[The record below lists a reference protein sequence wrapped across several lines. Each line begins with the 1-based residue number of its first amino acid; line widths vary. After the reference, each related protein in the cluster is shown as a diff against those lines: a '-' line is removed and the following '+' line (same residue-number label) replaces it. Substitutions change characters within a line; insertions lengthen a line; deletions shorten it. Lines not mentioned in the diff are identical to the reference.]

1 MLDLLPFPRSVH
13 PLERELPKHGEVGP
27 LVMLLESPP
36 LATIWPLHAL
46 TRIAVPAEIKEHPQR
61 TAAHL
66 QGSAKQRLL
75 DLMGGQ
81 PRMDCAVDK
90 LGDLSGL
97 VAKRFAIEFWAEL
110 GDAFH

>member
-1 MLDLLPFPRSVH
+1 
-13 PLERELPKHGEVGP
+13 
-27 LVMLLESPP
+27 
-36 LATIWPLHAL
+36 
-46 TRIAVPAEIKEHPQR
+46 
-61 TAAHL
+61 
-66 QGSAKQRLL
+66 
-75 DLMGGQ
+75 MGGQ